1 MEQPAQLTLPLEPK
15 AASKETPLITLE
27 LFLNEK
33 GVGIRQS
40 SINHGDLERTLTELG
55 GDWEFGQDVMDIFK
69 TARTEF
75 DAAIQYM
82 DQYFGRV
89 K

>member
-15 AASKETPLITLE
+15 AVSKETPLITLE

-33 GVGIRQS
+33 GIGVRQS
-40 SINHGDLERTLTELG
+40 AINPHDLERVMSELG
-55 GDWEFGQDVMDIFK
+55 GDWEFGQDVLTIFK
-69 TARTEF
+69 TAKTEF